1 MDKKITY
8 LLTISLILIILTLSA
23 CNMPNQTAPTT
34 QPDTGMINTIAAQTI
49 QAQLTQV
56 VATSQATQPQPTT
69 APPQP
74 TDTLPPTA
82 APTNTNPP
90 PTREPSQPTNS
101 PQPSA
106 TITTVPC
113 NRASFVKDVTI
124 EDNTKMTPGETFKKT
139 WRLKNTGSCTWT
151 SGYDLV
157 FDHGDSMGSP
167 AAVQLTSG
175 TVKPGQEVDVSVD
188 LTAPDD
194 PGTYQGFYKLRST
207 DDIIFGMGDKDKAFW
222 VKIVVPGETGLLFD
236 FIARA
241 SDADWGSGTGGVNF
255 DGPGDISLTFGG
267 PDSNHNGFAM
277 IRDGIK
283 LENGSTSG
291 KLLETHPKWENDGY
305 IVGLFPKYTVGAG
318 DYIKGR
324 IGFIANSD
332 GSCGVGNAYFAIDYI
347 IGDDVSTHTRL
358 NHWNETCDG
367 TLTQIT
373 INLNSLKGKKVRFYL
388 VVKAN
393 GSSSQDWA
401 IWRSLG
407 VFRD

>member
-255 DGPGDISLTFGG
+255 
-267 PDSNHNGFAM
+267 
-277 IRDGIK
+277 
-283 LENGSTSG
+283 G
-291 KLLETHPKWENDGY
+291 KWQH
-305 IVGLFPKYTVGAG
+305 
-318 DYIKGR
+318 
-324 IGFIANSD
+324 
-332 GSCGVGNAYFAIDYI
+332 
-347 IGDDVSTHTRL
+347 
-358 NHWNETCDG
+358 
-367 TLTQIT
+367 
-373 INLNSLKGKKVRFYL
+373 
-388 VVKAN
+388 
-393 GSSSQDWA
+393 
-401 IWRSLG
+401 
-407 VFRD
+407 FRKTT